1 MKYKYFLPALL
12 GVFFTSC
19 VSVEK
24 HNHLINNNLE
34 TTKLKQDVDFVK
46 KKLLSQHT
54 DIDMYMPKDSI
65 IYKLD
70 SLKTSIKQP
79 MKPNDFAR
87 ELSKV
92 VSQFGHGH
100 TYITRLNYRKTP
112 SERKRTKN
120 SKSPFAQLITQ
131 GINDRILL
139 KTINTKQKKEEV
151 FAELLSIDSIK
162 YSDFAKEYKA
172 SRRGDGKIRT
182 MDYAFAQRYFLQ
194 YAQNNIGYKDSITL
208 TLKKN
213 DSVFTR
219 IVKRDFPKKSE
230 KVEKSTTPTP
240 AKILTKEEK
249 QKQKKL
255 AEHRQK
261 IKRYFGYNQ
270 ETMDYDRS
278 ITFPAKEDS
287 TIAVL
292 TIKNFT
298 NGNSTKGYPYI
309 FDSIQKLKIQHLI
322 LDLRDNGGGSV
333 RQGNHLYA
341 HLTKTQNP
349 VIENITK
356 VNSKFSLAKNRL
368 SVFKKFNPYTYT
380 FGILSP
386 IVFSI
391 VDAIKTKKYAD
402 GNYYYKISMKPK
414 KVQNP
419 YTNNLYV
426 MTNGG
431 SYSMTA
437 ILSASLQ
444 GEKRAIFVGEE
455 TGGDYNGTAAGT
467 TQCEKLTHSKLNL
480 CFGLM
485 SIKPNTQRSQIGRG
499 VMPDISIPQSFEDVM
514 MKKDYQLETLINK
527 VIKK

>member
-1 MKYKYFLPALL
+1 MKYKYFLPTLL

-24 HNHLINNNLE
+24 YNHHINNNLE

-79 MKPNDFAR
+79 MKPNDFSR

-92 VSQFGHGH
+92 ISQFGHGH
-100 TYITRLNYRKTP
+100 TYIKGLSYKKMP
-112 SERKRTKN
+112 SERKRIKN
-120 SKSPFAQLITQ
+120 SKSPFNQLITQ

-139 KTINTKQKKEEV
+139 KTINSKQKKEEV

-162 YSDFAKEYKA
+162 YSDFVKEYKGY
-172 SRRGDGKIRT
+172 RCGDGKIKT

-194 YAQNNIGYKDSITL
+194 YAQNNIGDKDSITL
-208 TLKKN
+208 TLRKN
-213 DSVFTR
+213 DSVF
-219 IVKRDFPKKSE
+219 IKVVKRDFPKKL
-230 KVEKSTTPTP
+230 EKSTTPTP
-240 AKILTKEEK
+240 AKTLSKEEK
-249 QKQKKL
+249 QKQKKI

-341 HLTKTQNP
+341 HLTKTQKP

-431 SYSMTA
+431 SYSMSAT
-437 ILSASLQ
+437 LSASLQ

-455 TGGDYNGTAAGT
+455 TGGDYNGTVAGK

-499 VMPDISIPQSFEDVM
+499 VMPDITIPQSFEDVM